1 MTNKVTAESAMTEEQ
16 ADAKRSTVD
25 AIQAVLDNDVIF
37 LSDGETTLMSKS
49 VWQKSRSR
57 RS

>member
-1 MTNKVTAESAMTEEQ
+1 MTEEQ